1 MSRTDTQPATVQT
14 VPMASLVAHPRN
26 PRRGDLEAMKDSLR
40 HHGQYRPIVV
50 NRSTGEVLA
59 GNHVFRAAQ
68 ELGWEE
74 IDVAYVDVSNDEAT
88 RIVLVDNRTSD
99 LATYDEEL
107 LVELLS
113 GLGDLS
119 GTGFD
124 EDDLDELL
132 DEVAPRA
139 LEDEPPPL
147 PPEPTTRQGDL
158 YALGEHRL
166 LCGDATDAG
175 DLERL
180 MGGEQATLLW
190 TDPPYGVDYEGRT
203 ASRLTIRNHG
213 GFG

>member
-14 VPMASLVAHPRN
+14 VPIASLVAHPRN

>member
-14 VPMASLVAHPRN
+14 VPIASLVAHPRN

-139 LEDEPPPL
+139 LEDEPPLL

>member
-1 MSRTDTQPATVQT
+1 
-14 VPMASLVAHPRN
+14 
-26 PRRGDLEAMKDSLR
+26 
-40 HHGQYRPIVV
+40 V